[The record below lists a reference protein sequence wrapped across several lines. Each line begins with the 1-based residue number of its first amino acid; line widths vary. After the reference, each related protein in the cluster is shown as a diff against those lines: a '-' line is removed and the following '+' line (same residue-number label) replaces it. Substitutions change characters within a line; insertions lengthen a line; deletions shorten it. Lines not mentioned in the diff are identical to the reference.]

1 MWTLSDE
8 PVLPRPFFDAVLPQE
23 REVYQPQ
30 YHRACTALDRGTFV
44 REASV
49 WAVED
54 GEPVG
59 VALVVG
65 GERLELLVGVR
76 EGWRRRGIGAG
87 LVKEVCGRLQ
97 RDRSR
102 TLTGVAVSSAN
113 TAAVRLLHT
122 AGFVGEP
129 TGNLRMR
136 RPLHGTL
143 PCSEIAPGYVLRTLE
158 VGEELAYARL
168 KSLCFPEGKPW
179 TEEDFNREFLSA
191 SFDAYARIFVVESKH
206 QLVGTASAWE
216 IDYGDG
222 IVGLVH
228 WVGVDPAHRGQGL
241 GETLNLRVLA
251 ELAALGYR
259 EAWLNTSRD
268 RVAAVRLYERLGFI
282 MHRELYTYTL
292 IL

>member
-76 EGWRRRGIGAG
+76 EEWRRRGIGAG

-129 TGNLRMR
+129 MGNLRMR

-168 KSLCFPEGKPW
+168 KSLCFPKGKPW

-251 ELAALGYR
+251 ELAARGYR

-282 MHRELYTYTL
+282 VHRELYTYTL